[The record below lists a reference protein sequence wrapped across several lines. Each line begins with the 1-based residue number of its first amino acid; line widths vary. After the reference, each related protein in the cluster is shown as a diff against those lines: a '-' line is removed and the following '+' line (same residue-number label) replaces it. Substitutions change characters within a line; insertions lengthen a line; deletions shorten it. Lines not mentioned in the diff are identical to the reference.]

1 MTPRPPPF
9 RLPGIHF
16 LGAIA
21 WLVLGA
27 GGLVVVSP
35 LLASGQFL
43 APRVIAVTHLFTL
56 GVIAGSIFGALYQFY
71 PMSLGA
77 EPRSIG
83 AGVAGAW
90 LLHLGIALLVA
101 GLWWWVPLLQG
112 AGWLVLFLVIGIV
125 AWNLLPHR
133 RRMESG
139 PARTTA
145 SYVSAAHML
154 LGIAFFLAGARIGN
168 ALGWWTLDRLGL
180 IAAHFHLAAFGF
192 AGLTAVGVGSR
203 MLPMFMVAAEAPR
216 WPVRYIGPLGTA
228 GLILLAT
235 GLSVPRPALTWLGAA
250 VSLAAALLFLRLV
263 AGYFQFR
270 MVRRLEPTFGHVLAG
285 FLFLAA
291 AVIAGLVQLATPR
304 FSARLAIIYAG
315 LTLLGWLVLFI
326 TGIWYRLLAFLI
338 WLHFHGRDG
347 ATRVRTAAEIVH
359 RPIAWGTLALFVLG
373 IGTLL
378 AGVGIGVASL
388 ATGGAVIF
396 LAGSVALAGHYASI
410 FLHR

>member
-1 MTPRPPPF
+1 MAPLPPPF
-9 RLPGIHF
+9 RLPGTHF
-16 LGAIA
+16 IGAIA

-27 GGLVVVSP
+27 TGLVAVAP
-35 LLASGQFL
+35 LLANGQFL

-56 GVIAGSIFGALYQFY
+56 GVITGSIFGALYQFY

-77 EPRSIG
+77 APRSVR

-90 LLHLGIALLVA
+90 LMHVGIALLVS
-101 GLWWWVPLLQG
+101 GLWWWQPALQA
-112 AGWLVLFLVIGIV
+112 AGWGVLFVVIGIV

-133 RRMESG
+133 RRMEAG

-154 LGIAFFLAGARIGN
+154 LGIAFVLAGARIGN
-168 ALGWWTLDRLGL
+168 SLGWWTLDRLGL

-203 MLPMFMVAAEAPR
+203 MLPMFLVAAEAPR
-216 WPVRYIGPLGTA
+216 WPVRYIGPLGAA
-228 GLILLAT
+228 GLFVLAT
-235 GLSVPRPALTWLGAA
+235 GLSVARPALTWVGAV
-250 VSLAAALLFLRLV
+250 VSLVAALLFLRLV

-270 MVRRLEPTFGHVLAG
+270 MVRRLEPAFGHVLAG
-285 FLFLAA
+285 FVFLAV
-291 AVIAGLVQLATPR
+291 AVAAGLVQLATPG
-304 FSARLAIIYAG
+304 FSSRLAIVYAG
-315 LTLLGWLVLFI
+315 LTLLGWLVVFI

-359 RPIAWGTLALFVLG
+359 RPIAWATLALFVLG
-373 IGTLL
+373 IGALL
-378 AGVGIGVASL
+378 TGVGLGQPSL
-388 ATGGAVIF
+388 ATGGAVVF

>member
-1 MTPRPPPF
+1 MAPLPPPF
-9 RLPGIHF
+9 RLPGTHF
-16 LGAIA
+16 IGAIA

-27 GGLVVVSP
+27 TGLVAVAP
-35 LLASGQFL
+35 LLANGQFL

-56 GVIAGSIFGALYQFY
+56 GVITGSIFGALYQFY

-77 EPRSIG
+77 APRSVR

-90 LLHLGIALLVA
+90 LMHVGIALLVS
-101 GLWWWVPLLQG
+101 GLWWWQPALQA
-112 AGWLVLFLVIGIV
+112 AGWGVLFVVIGIV

-133 RRMESG
+133 RRMEAG

-154 LGIAFFLAGARIGN
+154 LGIAFVLAGARIGN
-168 ALGWWTLDRLGL
+168 SLGWWTLDRLGL

-203 MLPMFMVAAEAPR
+203 MLPMFLVAAEAPR
-216 WPVRYIGPLGTA
+216 WPVRYIGPLGAA
-228 GLILLAT
+228 GLFVLAT
-235 GLSVPRPALTWLGAA
+235 GLSVARPPLTWVGAV
-250 VSLAAALLFLRLV
+250 VSLVAALLFLRLV

-270 MVRRLEPTFGHVLAG
+270 MVRRLEPAFGHVLAG

-291 AVIAGLVQLATPR
+291 AVATGLVQLATPG
-304 FSARLAIIYAG
+304 FSSRLAIVYAG

-359 RPIAWGTLALFVLG
+359 RPIAWATLALFVLG
-373 IGTLL
+373 ISALL
-378 AGVGIGVASL
+378 TGVGLGVASL

>member
-1 MTPRPPPF
+1 
-9 RLPGIHF
+9 
-16 LGAIA
+16 
-21 WLVLGA
+21 
-27 GGLVVVSP
+27 
-35 LLASGQFL
+35 
-43 APRVIAVTHLFTL
+43 
-56 GVIAGSIFGALYQFY
+56 
-71 PMSLGA
+71 
-77 EPRSIG
+77 
-83 AGVAGAW
+83 
-90 LLHLGIALLVA
+90 LLVS
-101 GLWWWVPLLQG
+101 GLWWWQPALQA
-112 AGWLVLFLVIGIV
+112 AGWGVLFVVIGIV

-133 RRMESG
+133 RRMEAG

-154 LGIAFFLAGARIGN
+154 LGIAFVLAGARIGN
-168 ALGWWTLDRLGL
+168 SIGWWTLDRLGL

-203 MLPMFMVAAEAPR
+203 MLPMFLVAAEAPR
-216 WPVRYIGPLGTA
+216 WPVRYIGPLGAA
-228 GLILLAT
+228 GLFVLAT
-235 GLSVPRPALTWLGAA
+235 GLSVARPPLTWVGAV
-250 VSLAAALLFLRLV
+250 VSLVAALLFLRLV

-270 MVRRLEPTFGHVLAG
+270 MVRRLEPAFGHVLAG

-291 AVIAGLVQLATPR
+291 AVAAGLVQLGTPG
-304 FSARLAIIYAG
+304 FGSRLAIVYAG

-359 RPIAWGTLALFVLG
+359 RPIAWATLALFVLG
-373 IGTLL
+373 ISALL
-378 AGVGIGVASL
+378 TGVGLGVASL